1 MTLQGDL
8 STLDLADLFQNLE
21 TATKSGTL
29 TVDGSGGRFQVQFQD
44 GQLVLL
50 AADGRPSLMDAL
62 VGSGAV
68 SEEALAAARKR
79 RRRSGKSLAEVLV
92 AQRAIAEEELLEFAR
107 QRLLAD
113 ACELVATGGDAFT
126 FAEGGIPRGVFDPE
140 ERRLPLAL
148 PVGPLLLEAARR
160 SDHWD
165 MVRAR
170 IPSDSA
176 HFLAARTPDAANVG
190 GTPELV
196 AALVERLDGSRSV
209 AEVMAAFT
217 HERFQA
223 YEVLAAMIEGR
234 AVRPVQPEDLLELSR
249 RLRRDDPE
257 RARAVVN
264 RALEAKPQHLD
275 LLCEK
280 AELAEQLGDSD
291 GAVEALKLV
300 AHLMREAGRTEEA
313 RDRLAHAREL
323 DPADT
328 AIWARSFLLAAETED
343 EQAVPL
349 GLRLA
354 ELYQAP
360 GLHAKA
366 LEIIDRLIDLEPE
379 EVEFQN
385 LRARAL
391 VDCGRPEEAA
401 AGLIRFGRASIATNE
416 FGRART
422 AFEALL
428 ELDPEREE
436 AVTFLER
443 LENDEF
449 RLRGE
454 RRLRWK
460 RNGLTLALA
469 LTVTAALYFEA
480 MARRAWAQAERLV
493 SESRWIEDG
502 RYLEAHRAFASVA
515 DRFPGTVT
523 SWIDVDRR
531 LELLELKGT
540 EVEPEAP

>member
-8 STLDLADLFQNLE
+8 STLELADLFQNLE
-21 TATKSGTL
+21 TSTQSGTL
-29 TVDGSGGRFQVQFQD
+29 TVEGPGGRYQVQFQD
-44 GQLVLL
+44 GRLVLL
-50 AADGRPSLMDAL
+50 ASDGRPSLMDAL
-62 VGSGAV
+62 VGSGAIT
-68 SEEALAAARKR
+68 EEQLAAARKR

-92 AQRAIAEEELLEFAR
+92 AQRAIPEEDLLEFAR

-165 MVRAR
+165 VVRAR

-176 HFLAARTPDAANVG
+176 HFLAVRTPDAANVG

-196 AALVERLDGSRSV
+196 AALAERLDGSRSV
-209 AEVMAAFT
+209 SEVMAAFT
-217 HERFQA
+217 HERFEA
-223 YEVLAAMIEGR
+223 YEVLAAMIEQR
-234 AVRPVQPEDLLELSR
+234 AVRPVQSGDLLELAR
-249 RLRRDDPE
+249 RVRLQDPE

-264 RALEAKPQHLD
+264 RALEAHPQHLD

-280 AELAEQLGDSD
+280 AAVAEELGDVPS
-291 GAVEALKLV
+291 AVEALKV
-300 AHLMREAGRTEEA
+300 AAHLLREAGRTEEA
-313 RDRLAHAREL
+313 RERLAHARQL

-328 AIWARSFLLAAETED
+328 AIWDRSFLLAAETED
-343 EQAVPL
+343 DEAVSL

-354 ELYQAP
+354 ELYKAP

-366 LEIIDRLIDLEPE
+366 LEIIERLIGLDPE

-391 VDCGRPEEAA
+391 VDCGRAEEAA
-401 AGLIRFGRASIATNE
+401 AGLIRFGRASIATKE
-416 FGRART
+416 FDRARA

-428 ELDPEREE
+428 ELDPDREE

-443 LENDEF
+443 LRNDEY
-449 RLRGE
+449 RLRAE
-454 RRLRWK
+454 RRQRWK
-460 RNGLTLALA
+460 RNA
-469 LTVTAALYFEA
+469 LTAALIATAAAALYFEA
-480 MARRAWAQAERLV
+480 MARRAWGAAERLV
-493 SESRWIEDG
+493 AESRWIEDG
-502 RYLEAHRAFASVA
+502 RYLEAHRAFAAVA
-515 DRFPGTVT
+515 DRYPGTLT
-523 SWIDVDRR
+523 AWIDVDRR
-531 LELLELKGT
+531 LELLEHQ
-540 EVEPEAP
+540 ADN